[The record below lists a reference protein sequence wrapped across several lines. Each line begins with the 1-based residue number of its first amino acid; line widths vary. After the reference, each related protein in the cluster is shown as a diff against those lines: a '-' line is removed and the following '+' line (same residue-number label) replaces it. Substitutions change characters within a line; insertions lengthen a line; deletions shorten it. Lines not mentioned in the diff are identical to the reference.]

1 MKPKVLFISALIG
14 CISILLPQASQSAEQ
29 STYPEVGLAKDV
41 IYFVMPDR
49 YLNGDASNDL
59 AGGTT
64 QDPTGGFNPSST
76 AFFHGGDLKGLTGTC
91 EKGDKGLVRIKELG
105 FTAVWLTPLVGQQQA
120 KSGGAGYHGYWGVDF
135 LNVDPHLGTNE
146 DLSALSACAKK
157 LGLKLILDVVT
168 NHTGDVIQYMDKT
181 ASIPAGKESAKN
193 PSWLNDLSSYHNVG
207 DMSRCW
213 GEGSCTQLG
222 DFYGLDDLA
231 TEKEV
236 VYKGMIDIYGQWI
249 KKYGFVGFRVDTAR
263 HVDND
268 FFKNWSPGINQQAS
282 QVGINNFTTFGE
294 VWDINPINL
303 VGYIRDRGLQTVL
316 DFPFQR
322 TAVQF
327 ASGYSGAEVLNN
339 LFENDDL
346 YTTQSSSASNLVTF
360 LGNHDMGRVGFLI
373 SASQVKAEKDILAR
387 TQLAHAL
394 MYLSRGI
401 PTVYYGDEVGMTGS
415 GNGGDQ
421 LSRQDMFAT
430 KIDSWKTEKR
440 IGSTPVGIGDSFSGA
455 ENPISK
461 YLKALS
467 TLRQKYPALA
477 NGAMQIRYAKDNLFI
492 FSKFDQAEKKEYVV
506 ALNTS
511 SRALASSVKTS
522 SSTGW
527 TTVFGTG
534 TSKAKALNLTMT
546 LPALSTTVYRSS
558 GLIAQSKSKIAK
570 IATKKDFLTG
580 YVEVLAT
587 LDSNSLQAVT
597 FETRASS
604 SSEWVAAGSDNNW
617 PYRIYIDPLHYSP
630 GSTIEVRARLASEK
644 GAVNA
649 KSTTVK
655 LS

>member
-1 MKPKVLFISALIG
+1 MKRKVICVSVVISALT
-14 CISILLPQASQSAEQ
+14 ILLPQVSQSAEQ
-29 STYPEVGLAKDV
+29 SAYPEVGLAKDV

-49 YLNGDASNDL
+49 YLNGDTSNDL
-59 AGGTT
+59 AGGATA
-64 QDPTGGFNPSST
+64 DSTGGFNPKST
-76 AFFHGGDLKGLTGTC
+76 AFFHGGDLKGLTGNC
-91 EKGDKGLVRIKELG
+91 EKGDKGLARIKDLG

-120 KSGGAGYHGYWGVDF
+120 SKSGAGYHGYWGVDF

-157 LGLKLILDVVT
+157 LGIKLILDVVT
-168 NHTGDVIQYMDKT
+168 NHTGDVIQYFDKT
-181 ASIPAGKESAKN
+181 ASIPTGKESAKN
-193 PSWLNDLSSYHNVG
+193 PAWLNDLTNYHNVG

-236 VYKGMIDIYGQWI
+236 VYKGWTDVYGQWI

-268 FFKNWSPGINQQAS
+268 FFKNWSPGINQQAAE
-282 QVGINNFTTFGE
+282 VGINNFTTFGE

-327 ASGYSGAEVLNN
+327 SSGYSGAEVLNN
-339 LFENDDL
+339 LFDNDDL

-415 GNGGDQ
+415 GNGSDQ
-421 LSRQDMFAT
+421 LARQDMFAT
-430 KIDSWKTEKR
+430 QIDSWKTEKR
-440 IGSTPVGIGDSFSGA
+440 IGSKPVGNGDSFSGP
-455 ENPISK
+455 ENPLSG
-461 YLKALS
+461 YLRSLS
-467 TLRQKYPALA
+467 ALRQKYPALA
-477 NGAMQIRYAKDNLFI
+477 NGAMQIRYSKDNLFI
-492 FSKFDQAEKKEYVV
+492 FSKYDAIEKREYVV
-506 ALNTS
+506 ALNSLT
-511 SRALASSVKTS
+511 RPLVHTVKTS

-527 TTVFGTG
+527 TKVFGAG
-534 TSKAKALNLTMT
+534 SSKAQGLNLTMT
-546 LPALSTTVYRSS
+546 LPPLSATVYRSS
-558 GLIAQSKSKIAK
+558 GLMSPSKSKITK
-570 IATKKDFLTG
+570 IAMKKDFVTG
-580 YVEVLAT
+580 YIEVLAT
-587 LDSNSLQAVT
+587 ADSSALQSVT
-597 FETRASS
+597 FETRANS
-604 SSEWVAAGSDNNW
+604 SSEWVAMGTDFNY
-617 PYRIYIDPLHYSP
+617 PYRIYIDPSRYSL
-630 GSTIEVRARLASEK
+630 GSTIEVRSRLSADK

-649 KSTTVK
+649 KSTTIK
-655 LS
+655 IS